1 MCGEGRATLDAI
13 GITPYAVVKVGASNW
28 LIHDTRFGPRDA
40 RRLVAYIEGSV
51 GYDDVDVTWVR
62 PLGLPTHHVSIH
74 HVIRALAERQAIPR
88 PSRTRPIPIPSHPPL
103 SAAS

>member
-1 MCGEGRATLDAI
+1 MDAT
-13 GITPYAVVKVGASNW
+13 GITPYAVVRVGASNW
-28 LIHDTRFGPRDA
+28 LIHDTRFGVHDA

-62 PLGLPTHHVSIH
+62 PLGLPTHHVSID
-74 HVIRALAERQAIPR
+74 HVVRALTARAAVPR
-88 PSRTRPIPIPSHPPL
+88 PSRTRPIPIPSYPPSTL